1 MTICITI
8 LAAFWLASLALK
20 AVQANRRIDAD
31 IARFNR
37 EHPIQE
43 PGKGEL

>member
-1 MTICITI
+1 MTAI
-8 LAAFWLASLALK
+8 LILSALVLIHFAHK

-37 EHPIQE
+37 AHPIQE